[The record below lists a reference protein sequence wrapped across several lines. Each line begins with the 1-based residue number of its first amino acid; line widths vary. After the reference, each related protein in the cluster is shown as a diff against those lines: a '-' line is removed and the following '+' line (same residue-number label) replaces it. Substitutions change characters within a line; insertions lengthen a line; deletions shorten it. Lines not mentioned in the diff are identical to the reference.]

1 MGKTFMIL
9 STNYRALLLLHIHR
23 YQPLADSILDK
34 FRSVMNVQL
43 LHHACP
49 VSQNCLH
56 TNAEQVSDLTIGT
69 PLGNQLQY
77 LPLSAAPLCL

>member
-43 LHHACP
+43 LHNACP

-56 TNAEQVSDLTIGT
+56 TNAEQVSDLTIGA
-69 PLGNQLQY
+69 PLGN
-77 LPLSAAPLCL
+77 